1 MSQTVSVYW
10 EYLRRPGCKD
20 HMGIRSLL
28 KKDSNSRPLGKVTSK
43 DMQAPKPPK
52 NGRLT
57 LTVAG
62 AVLVMVGL
70 TILDVRLIRDP
81 SVGEKLFG
89 RSSQP
94 EPTIEDRWNAVF
106 SAVPLAQP
114 VPSRPPE
121 VTFYSKLAA
130 HDETSADASG
140 RHVLPVQDAAP
151 SGGDSQA
158 SMSAASKVG
167 QGGDTSKTGDV
178 MRKSN
183 HPTSD
188 QDTTLPPPGKGQ
200 KAFTVQV
207 GAFTQP
213 GIAQEWA
220 RRWKAR
226 GYEVLLKPVA
236 RPRTGVIYRLYLGN
250 FDSEN
255 KADELVKRLK
265 SREGITA
272 FPIVVRN

>member
-1 MSQTVSVYW
+1 
-10 EYLRRPGCKD
+10 
-20 HMGIRSLL
+20 MGIRSLL
-28 KKDSNSRPLGKVTSK
+28 RKDSNSRPPAKVASK
-43 DMQAPKPPK
+43 DAQPPKAPK

-57 LTVAG
+57 LAVAG
-62 AVLVMVGL
+62 AALMMVGL
-70 TILDVRLIRDP
+70 TILDVRLIREP

-89 RSSQP
+89 RASAP
-94 EPTIEDRWNAVF
+94 EPDMEDRWNAVF
-106 SAVPLAQP
+106 SAVPSGQT

-130 HDETSADASG
+130 HDETTSDASG
-140 RHVLPVQDAAP
+140 RQVQAVQDAAS
-151 SGGDSQA
+151 SGGNNQE
-158 SMSAASKVG
+158 SMGTASKVVP
-167 QGGDTSKTGDV
+167 GGDTLKTGGV
-178 MRKSN
+178 VGKSN
-183 HPTSD
+183 HSGSG

-226 GYEVLLKPVA
+226 GYEVSLKPVA